1 VRTVSITKTLAAGV
15 VNGIAQSQ
23 SLAAGGTLTL
33 NGTLVTG
40 GVANLGSQRRVVI
53 TSAGNDAARKATI
66 VGANGTGSARTEIIT
81 LGSAAAVV
89 SINDFLTVGTVSVD
103 GAIASTVTVGTNG
116 TGSTDCIMPN
126 FHLTPFD
133 VTIDT
138 QVSGSVTY
146 AVEGTQDNYWDAVP
160 SPPTINV
167 HTIAASGSVAAETTL
182 STAIRG
188 FRYTITAGAGTL
200 TAQSTQAGIT
210 NY

>member
-1 VRTVSITKTLAAGV
+1 MRTVSVTKNLVAAV
-15 VNGIAQSQ
+15 TNGIAQSQ
-23 SLAAGGTLTL
+23 SLAAAGALTL

-40 GVANLGSQRRVVI
+40 GVANLASQRRVAI

-66 VGANGTGSARTEIIT
+66 VGTNGTGTARTEILT
-81 LGSAAAVV
+81 LGSATAVV
-89 SINDFLTVGTVSVD
+89 SVNDFLTVGTVSVD

-116 TGSTDCIMPN
+116 TGSTDWIMPN

-138 QVSGSVTY
+138 QVANSVTY
-146 AVEGTQDNYWDAVP
+146 TVEGTQGNYWDAVP
-160 SPPTINV
+160 SPPTINI

-182 STAIRG
+182 STAITG
-188 FRYTITAGAGTL
+188 FRYTITAGTGTL
-200 TAQSTQAGIT
+200 TAQSTQSGIS